1 MKYGNLFV
9 SSEFPE
15 RLSNKETLVLFDR
28 MKHGDM
34 EAREELINRN
44 IELVIQY
51 VNNSFKDSCYD
62 KEELVAVGCL
72 GLIKG
77 IDNFDILKHKYFST
91 HIGNYIHIQID
102 LFIRK
107 LNKDNSVIGFDHLI
121 KNGIRLKDVLLDEVS
136 IEERY
141 EEKEHRDYM
150 YRLLEEGMGC
160 LSERNIEII
169 KLYFG
174 FYDKKYTCRELAK
187 MYNISISEISALV
200 IRSLKRVKDRME
212 EMIMI
217 DKLLM
222 DVSDNTLKRSKN
234 N

>member
-1 MKYGNLFV
+1 MKYDSLFIR
-9 SSEFPE
+9 EEIPK
-15 RLSNKETLVLFDR
+15 RLSKQELLVLFNR
-28 MKHGDM
+28 MKQGDM
-34 EAREELINRN
+34 KAREELISGN
-44 IELVIQY
+44 IDLVIRCIRKNFMDTNYDKKELV
-51 VNNSFKDSCYD
+51 S
-62 KEELVAVGCL
+62 VGCI
-72 GLIKG
+72 GLIKA
-77 IDNFDILKHKYFST
+77 IDAYSVSECKSYFSALA
-91 HIGNYIHIQID
+91 GNYIHAEIER
-102 LFIRK
+102 FINE
-107 LNKDNSVIGFDHLI
+107 LNKDSNVIGFDDLAI
-121 KNGIRLKDVLLDEVS
+121 ILKDEVS

-150 YRLLEEGMGC
+150 YSLLEESMGC
-160 LSERNIEII
+160 LTERNIEII

>member
-1 MKYGNLFV
+1 MKYDNLFV
-9 SSEFPE
+9 SSEVPK
-15 RLSNKETLVLFDR
+15 RLSNKEALVLFDR

-62 KEELVAVGCL
+62 KEELVAVGCI
-72 GLIKG
+72 GLIKAV
-77 IDNFDILKHKYFST
+77 DAYCVSECKSYFSALA
-91 HIGNYIHIQID
+91 GNYIHKEIES
-102 LFIRK
+102 FIGR
-107 LNKDNSVIGFDHLI
+107 LNKGGNVIGFYDLPG
-121 KNGIRLKDVLLDEVS
+121 NGIKLEDEVS

-141 EEKEHRDYM
+141 EEKEYSDYI
-150 YRLLEEGMGC
+150 YRLLGESMGC
-160 LSERNIEII
+160 LSKRNIEII

-174 FYDKKYTCRELAK
+174 FYDRRYTCRELAK

-200 IRSLKRVKDRME
+200 IRSLRRVKDRME